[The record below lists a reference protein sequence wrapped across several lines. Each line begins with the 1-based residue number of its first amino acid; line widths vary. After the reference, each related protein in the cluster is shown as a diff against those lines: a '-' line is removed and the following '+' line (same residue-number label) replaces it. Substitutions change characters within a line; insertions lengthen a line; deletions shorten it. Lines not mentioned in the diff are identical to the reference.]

1 MAPVRAFLGLRA
13 AVAVAALCTVVALI
27 LPPMSF
33 PARAAVQEQVRLAP
47 GATISLATP
56 GFLIVGRRYAFSW
69 PGGGPPQT
77 HTLKRVH
84 PNGWVEVEVS
94 DENVDPNL
102 LVPGQLPTRW
112 LNAALALSIQEMRP
126 LP

>member
-1 MAPVRAFLGLRA
+1 MASVGFSLVVRAA
-13 AVAVAALCTVVALI
+13 AVLAAVFTVLLLIPVLALPA
-27 LPPMSF
+27 
-33 PARAAVQEQVRLAP
+33 ARAAAQEQVRLAP

-56 GFLIVGRRYAFSW
+56 TFLRVGRRYAFTWAS
-69 PGGGPPQT
+69 GGPPQT

-84 PNGWVEVEVS
+84 ADGWVEVEVA

>member
-1 MAPVRAFLGLRA
+1 MASMRVSFVLRA
-13 AVAVAALCTVVALI
+13 LAIFAAVSTTFLLFPALW
-27 LPPMSF
+27 F

-47 GATISLATP
+47 GSIIALATP
-56 GFLIVGRRYAFSW
+56 GFLRPGRRYAFTW
-69 PGGGPPQT
+69 AGGGPPQT
-77 HTLKRVH
+77 HTLKRVL
-84 PNGWVEVEVS
+84 PDGWVEVEVA
-94 DENVDPNL
+94 DENIDPNL

>member
-1 MAPVRAFLGLRA
+1 MASVRFSFVLRA
-13 AVAVAALCTVVALI
+13 AALLAAVSTILLLLPALG
-27 LPPMSF
+27 
-33 PARAAVQEQVRLAP
+33 PASAQATVQEQVRLAP

-56 GFLIVGRRYAFSW
+56 TFLRQGRRYAFTW
-69 PGGGPPQT
+69 AGGGPPQT
-77 HTLKRVH
+77 YTLKRVH
-84 PNGWVEVEVS
+84 ADGWVEVEVA